1 MVPRLN
7 SLLSHTQLVGEYTAS
22 IHPPRGTCSEM
33 KEDLNR
39 LFEEIVVPKLNSLL
53 YHTHMVGEYTASK
66 HPEMK
71 EDLNRLF
78 KENVVPQAKFPTI
91 PHTSGC

>member
-1 MVPRLN
+1 
-7 SLLSHTQLVGEYTAS
+7 
-22 IHPPRGTCSEM
+22 M

-53 YHTHMVGEYTASK
+53 YHTHLVGEYTASI

-78 KENVVPQAKFPTI
+78 KENVVPRLNSLTA
-91 PHTSGC
+91 GW